1 MPATVTRTTL
11 KGYFNAGDEPTEN
24 NFANLIDSL
33 ASSNEANYLTGSL
46 QNTGSVDF
54 GSTLTVVGNTDITGS
69 LTLSSTLMGQR
80 LSVESVT
87 ADDTLTVAESGKV
100 FVFADA
106 AAVLTLPDSGGG
118 SIIGT
123 HFTFISY
130 FAGTGQEVIM
140 SDTTNEMFIGSVTGI
155 DTGDDTTI
163 SSWSAEAGDSY
174 SSIEFTGATEG
185 ELGSNFEV
193 INFAADRWLIR
204 GVVLH
209 DGTIATPF
217 ATS

>member
-87 ADDTLTVAESGKV
+87 ADVVDL
-100 FVFADA
+100 
-106 AAVLTLPDSGGG
+106 
-118 SIIGT
+118 
-123 HFTFISY
+123 
-130 FAGTGQEVIM
+130 
-140 SDTTNEMFIGSVTGI
+140 
-155 DTGDDTTI
+155 TTI
-163 SSWSAEAGDSY
+163 
-174 SSIEFTGATEG
+174 
-185 ELGSNFEV
+185 
-193 INFAADRWLIR
+193 
-204 GVVLH
+204 
-209 DGTIATPF
+209 
-217 ATS
+217 